1 MSCTRGERRVGLQ
14 PQAGAQTRV
23 HRAQE
28 QTFGVDAAELE
39 RVLEAEPLIVGVVLI
54 HTYGVPARD
63 TWKTLELAQKFNVW

>member
-1 MSCTRGERRVGLQ
+1 VR
-14 PQAGAQTRV
+14 
-23 HRAQE
+23 RAQE